1 MQSDDT
7 LLPSIPPFLRRF
19 EESPSR
25 NKLPVRPR
33 NLPAAQGQPA
43 RASKPTAAQ
52 AAPATAA
59 PKPVPSATATPSAK
73 PAPSATPAPSA
84 KPKVVDMTPPP
95 AAEGPAAQRGRI
107 ALAFENQDLPEVADG
122 GAAGNDSEDVAFE
135 LYLPRG
141 VVRQLRIM
149 AAEKDTTQR
158 AVVLRALRLA
168 GLSVPE
174 SSDVD
179 HREPS
184 AERQIQA

>member
-19 EESPSR
+19 EESPPR
-25 NKLPVRPR
+25 KLPVRPR
-33 NLPAAQGQPA
+33 NLPAAQSQPA
-43 RASKPTAAQ
+43 QASKPTTTRST
-52 AAPATAA
+52 PA
-59 PKPVPSATATPSAK
+59 
-73 PAPSATPAPSA
+73 ATPAPSA

-107 ALAFENQDLPEVADG
+107 ALAFENQDLPKGADGGADG
-122 GAAGNDSEDVAFE
+122 GAARRAAGGTTGGDSEDVAFE
-135 LYLPRG
+135 LNLPRG

-174 SSDVD
+174 GIDVD
-179 HREPS
+179 HRERD

>member
-7 LLPSIPPFLRRF
+7 LLPSIPPFLKRF
-19 EESPSR
+19 EESPPR
-25 NKLPVRPR
+25 KLPVRPR
-33 NLPAAQGQPA
+33 NLPAAPSQPA
-43 RASKPTAAQ
+43 RASKPTATQ

-59 PKPVPSATATPSAK
+59 AA
-73 PAPSATPAPSA
+73 PAPSA
-84 KPKVVDMTPPP
+84 KPKVVDMTPPT

-107 ALAFENQDLPEVADG
+107 ALAFENQDLPEGANG
-122 GAAGNDSEDVAFE
+122 GAAGGAPGGDSEDVTFE
-135 LYLPRG
+135 LNLPRG
-141 VVRQLRIM
+141 VVRQLRVM

-179 HREPS
+179 HRERS
-184 AERQIQA
+184 AERQIQPLYIA

>member
-25 NKLPVRPR
+25 KLPVRPR

-59 PKPVPSATATPSAK
+59 AAPAPSATATPSAK
-73 PAPSATPAPSA
+73 PAPSAKA
-84 KPKVVDMTPPP
+84 KVVDMTPPP

-122 GAAGNDSEDVAFE
+122 GDSEDVAFE
-135 LYLPRG
+135 LNLPRG

-158 AVVLRALRLA
+158 AVVLHALRLA

>member
-7 LLPSIPPFLRRF
+7 ILPSIPPFLRRF
-19 EESPSR
+19 EESPPR
-25 NKLPVRPR
+25 KLPVRPR
-33 NLPAAQGQPA
+33 NLPAARGQPA
-43 RASKPTAAQ
+43 QASKPTAAQ
-52 AAPATAA
+52 APPAAA
-59 PKPVPSATATPSAK
+59 
-73 PAPSATPAPSA
+73 PAPSA

-107 ALAFENQDLPEVADG
+107 ALAFENQDLPEGADG
-122 GAAGNDSEDVAFE
+122 GAAGGATGGDSEDIAFE
-135 LYLPRG
+135 LNLPRG

-174 SSDVD
+174 TSDVD

>member
-25 NKLPVRPR
+25 KLPVRPR

-59 PKPVPSATATPSAK
+59 PKPVPSATA
-73 PAPSATPAPSA
+73 APSA

-95 AAEGPAAQRGRI
+95 AAEGPTAQRDRI

-135 LYLPRG
+135 LNLPRG

>member
-19 EESPSR
+19 EESPPR
-25 NKLPVRPR
+25 KLPVRPR
-33 NLPAAQGQPA
+33 NLPAAPSQPA
-43 RASKPTAAQ
+43 RASKPTTTQ
-52 AAPATAA
+52 AAPAA
-59 PKPVPSATATPSAK
+59 PA
-73 PAPSATPAPSA
+73 ATPAPSA
-84 KPKVVDMTPPP
+84 KPKVVDMTPPT

-107 ALAFENQDLPEVADG
+107 ALAFENQDLPEGADG
-122 GAAGNDSEDVAFE
+122 GAAGADSEDVAFE
-135 LYLPRG
+135 LNLPRG
-141 VVRQLRIM
+141 VVRQLSVM

-174 SSDVD
+174 SSDID

>member
-19 EESPSR
+19 EESPPR
-25 NKLPVRPR
+25 KLPVRPR
-33 NLPAAQGQPA
+33 NLPAAPSQPA
-43 RASKPTAAQ
+43 RASKPTTTQ
-52 AAPATAA
+52 AAPAA
-59 PKPVPSATATPSAK
+59 PA
-73 PAPSATPAPSA
+73 ATPAPSA
-84 KPKVVDMTPPP
+84 KPKVVDMTPPT

-107 ALAFENQDLPEVADG
+107 ALAFENQDLPEGADG
-122 GAAGNDSEDVAFE
+122 GAAGADSEDVAFE
-135 LYLPRG
+135 LNLPRG
-141 VVRQLRIM
+141 VVRQLHVM
-149 AAEKDTTQR
+149 AAEKDTTQS

-174 SSDVD
+174 GIDVD

>member
-7 LLPSIPPFLRRF
+7 ILPSIPPFLRRF
-19 EESPSR
+19 EESPPR
-25 NKLPVRPR
+25 KLPVRPR
-33 NLPAAQGQPA
+33 NLPAAQSQPA
-43 RASKPTAAQ
+43 RASKPTTTQSAPVAP
-52 AAPATAA
+52 AAPST
-59 PKPVPSATATPSAK
+59 
-73 PAPSATPAPSA
+73 
-84 KPKVVDMTPPP
+84 KPKVVDMTPLT

-107 ALAFENQDLPEVADG
+107 ALAFENQDLPEGTDG
-122 GAAGNDSEDVAFE
+122 GATAGATGGDSEDVAFE
-135 LYLPRG
+135 LNLPRG

-179 HREPS
+179 PREHS

>member
-19 EESPSR
+19 EESPPR
-25 NKLPVRPR
+25 KLPVRPR
-33 NLPAAQGQPA
+33 NLPAARGQPA
-43 RASKPTAAQ
+43 RASKPAAAQ
-52 AAPATAA
+52 TTPAAAAP
-59 PKPVPSATATPSAK
+59 K
-73 PAPSATPAPSA
+73 PAPSAT
-84 KPKVVDMTPPP
+84 PKVVDMTPPP
-95 AAEGPAAQRGRI
+95 AAKGPAAQRDRI
-107 ALAFENQDLPEVADG
+107 ALAFENQDLPKGADG
-122 GAAGNDSEDVAFE
+122 GAIGGDSEDVAFE
-135 LYLPRG
+135 LNLPRG

>member
-19 EESPSR
+19 EESPPR
-25 NKLPVRPR
+25 KLPVRPR
-33 NLPAAQGQPA
+33 NLPAAPSQPA
-43 RASKPTAAQ
+43 RASKPTTTQ
-52 AAPATAA
+52 AAPAA
-59 PKPVPSATATPSAK
+59 PA
-73 PAPSATPAPSA
+73 ATPAPSA
-84 KPKVVDMTPPP
+84 KPKVVDMTPPT

-107 ALAFENQDLPEVADG
+107 ALAFENQDLPEGADG
-122 GAAGNDSEDVAFE
+122 GAAGADSEDVTFE
-135 LYLPRG
+135 LNLPRG
-141 VVRQLRIM
+141 VVRQLSVM
-149 AAEKDTTQR
+149 AAEKDTTQS

-174 SSDVD
+174 GIDVD

>member
-19 EESPSR
+19 EESPPR
-25 NKLPVRPR
+25 KLPVRPR
-33 NLPAAQGQPA
+33 DLPTARSQPA

-52 AAPATAA
+52 AAPVAAA
-59 PKPVPSATATPSAK
+59 PK
-73 PAPSATPAPSA
+73 PAPSA

-95 AAEGPAAQRGRI
+95 AAEGPTAQRDRI
-107 ALAFENQDLPEVADG
+107 ALAFENQDLPKGADGGADG
-122 GAAGNDSEDVAFE
+122 GAAGGAAGGATGDANGDDSEDVAFE
-135 LYLPRG
+135 LNLPRG
-141 VVRQLRIM
+141 VVRQLRVM

-179 HREPS
+179 YREPS

>member
-19 EESPSR
+19 EESPPR
-25 NKLPVRPR
+25 KLPVRPR
-33 NLPAAQGQPA
+33 NLPAAQSQPA
-43 RASKPTAAQ
+43 RASKPTTTQSAPV
-52 AAPATAA
+52 APAAAA
-59 PKPVPSATATPSAK
+59 PK
-73 PAPSATPAPSA
+73 PAPSA

-95 AAEGPAAQRGRI
+95 AAEGPTAQRDRI
-107 ALAFENQDLPEVADG
+107 ALAFENQDLPKGADG
-122 GAAGNDSEDVAFE
+122 GAARRAAGADSEDVTFE
-135 LYLPRG
+135 LNLPRG

>member
-1 MQSDDT
+1 
-7 LLPSIPPFLRRF
+7 
-19 EESPSR
+19 
-25 NKLPVRPR
+25 
-33 NLPAAQGQPA
+33 
-43 RASKPTAAQ
+43 
-52 AAPATAA
+52 
-59 PKPVPSATATPSAK
+59 
-73 PAPSATPAPSA
+73 
-84 KPKVVDMTPPP
+84 VVDMTPPP

-107 ALAFENQDLPEVADG
+107 ALAFENQDLPEGADEGAAG
-122 GAAGNDSEDVAFE
+122 GAAGGDSEDVAFE
-135 LYLPRG
+135 LNLPRG

>member
-7 LLPSIPPFLRRF
+7 ILPSIPPFLRRF
-19 EESPSR
+19 EESPPR
-25 NKLPVRPR
+25 KLPVRPR
-33 NLPAAQGQPA
+33 NLPGALGQPA
-43 RASKPTAAQ
+43 RASKPTTTQ
-52 AAPATAA
+52 AA
-59 PKPVPSATATPSAK
+59 SA
-73 PAPSATPAPSA
+73 ATPAPSA
-84 KPKVVDMTPPP
+84 KPKVVDMTPPT

-107 ALAFENQDLPEVADG
+107 ALAFENQDLPEGVDW
-122 GAAGNDSEDVAFE
+122 GAAGEATGGDSEDVTFE
-135 LYLPRG
+135 LNLPRG
-141 VVRQLRIM
+141 VVRQLRVM

-174 SSDVD
+174 RIDVD